1 MCFLL
6 GFLRVNP
13 VCQSYNQSGDEE
25 THYNTNHQSGLVAVF
40 RLICRE
46 RQNRNIRGV
55 SVMFLYA
62 APVWTE
68 KKILWCALNAL
79 MNGHIRT
86 VHDYDS
92 LIWMLMGAVP
102 TLISSMGL
110 WTMLAS
116 CQDAGSSIP
125 PTASQ
130 LYLFKRSALSKHCF
144 FCSTVQ
150 GDTKDKFLIKSRLLV
165 SNIRF
170 PHRLSSTHFLL
181 FLYKKEDRANLPCLS
196 ILTSSITEIR
206 YEITLTSNR
215 NEGGG
220 KKTKQKS
227 KLEKL
232 LLYIYS
238 TLHAR
243 GSKREQIKSSI
254 PTYTHWARG
263 GGREKNDVEMPSQT
277 HRNEEA
283 RENKWWYK
291 HTWIPSDKSVD

>member
-1 MCFLL
+1 
-6 GFLRVNP
+6 
-13 VCQSYNQSGDEE
+13 
-25 THYNTNHQSGLVAVF
+25 
-40 RLICRE
+40 
-46 RQNRNIRGV
+46 
-55 SVMFLYA
+55 
-62 APVWTE
+62 
-68 KKILWCALNAL
+68 

-150 GDTKDKFLIKSRLLV
+150 GDAKDKYLIKSRLLV

-170 PHRLSSTHFLL
+170 PHRLLSTHFLL

-215 NEGGG
+215 NEGGE
-220 KKTKQKS
+220 KNKTKKQAWK
-227 KLEKL
+227 
-232 LLYIYS
+232 IT
-238 TLHAR
+238 TLHLLDFAC
-243 GSKREQIKSSI
+243 KRFQEG
-254 PTYTHWARG
+254 T
-263 GGREKNDVEMPSQT
+263 D
-277 HRNEEA
+277 
-283 RENKWWYK
+283 
-291 HTWIPSDKSVD
+291 

>member
-1 MCFLL
+1 
-6 GFLRVNP
+6 
-13 VCQSYNQSGDEE
+13 
-25 THYNTNHQSGLVAVF
+25 
-40 RLICRE
+40 
-46 RQNRNIRGV
+46 
-55 SVMFLYA
+55 
-62 APVWTE
+62 
-68 KKILWCALNAL
+68 
-79 MNGHIRT
+79 
-86 VHDYDS
+86 
-92 LIWMLMGAVP
+92 
-102 TLISSMGL
+102 
-110 WTMLAS
+110 MLAS

-150 GDTKDKFLIKSRLLV
+150 GDTKDKYLIKSRLLV

-243 GSKREQIKSSI
+243 DSKREQIKSSI
-254 PTYTHWARG
+254 PTYTH
-263 GGREKNDVEMPSQT
+263 
-277 HRNEEA
+277 
-283 RENKWWYK
+283 
-291 HTWIPSDKSVD
+291 

>member
-40 RLICRE
+40 RLICKE

-150 GDTKDKFLIKSRLLV
+150 GDAKDKYLIKSRLLV

-170 PHRLSSTHFLL
+170 PHRLLSTHFLL

-215 NEGGG
+215 NEGGE
-220 KKTKQKS
+220 KNKTKKQAWK
-227 KLEKL
+227 
-232 LLYIYS
+232 IT
-238 TLHAR
+238 TLHLLDFAC
-243 GSKREQIKSSI
+243 KRFQEG
-254 PTYTHWARG
+254 T
-263 GGREKNDVEMPSQT
+263 D
-277 HRNEEA
+277 
-283 RENKWWYK
+283 
-291 HTWIPSDKSVD
+291 